1 MEVVDVDEAGVG
13 EVIVAIDANAV
24 AAIEAPREM
33 VVIAGDEAVAVGAV
47 REVRTTV
54 EPPRGA

>member
-1 MEVVDVDEAGVG
+1 MKVVDVDEAGVG

-24 AAIEAPREM
+24 AAIEPPREM
-33 VVIAGDEAVAVGAV
+33 VVIAGDEAVAVGTVGEA
-47 REVRTTV
+47 RTTV